1 MSSNSLK
8 IKEKVLNCLKKY
20 NLTDNNQ
27 ALLVG
32 FSGGIDST
40 CLLDVLFGLSQ
51 EYGFKLVA
59 GHLNHN
65 WRGEESRKEEL
76 SAKHFCSERNI
87 EFYNETLPES
97 LPHTE
102 EEARNQRYKFF
113 NKTAVETKST
123 AIITGHTLS
132 DQVETVLYRI
142 IRGTGISGLK
152 GIPEMRHQKGMPAI
166 YRPLLEITR
175 EENIEYCKENNITPT
190 IDSSN
195 LQEKY
200 LRNKIR
206 LSLIPELKKYN
217 SGIENAILRL
227 SSISKDSED
236 LVEEYLRFI
245 NPEIY
250 CENNIISTQKF
261 IKLSQALQ
269 KRILFDFFIKN
280 NIEHNYE
287 KIEENLN
294 FIKESSDLKS
304 GNTISLT
311 KNAWLFVSL
320 SEIRIINQI
329 KADKISEI
337 IAVNLDGET
346 VFSHLNLTFKIK
358 PCNKEVVKEFP
369 CETGVKKDEAEL
381 CFAGSFCNSFPKE
394 TDKKAYVDLSRIK
407 APLYLRTRREGDM
420 IQPFGM
426 KEKIRLKKYL
436 INKGIAEFERDK
448 LLLLANDEEIIW
460 VVGVGISE
468 LLRVNK
474 IPTHEMCV
482 TRNF

>member
-1 MSSNSLK
+1 MSLNSLK

-20 NLTDNNQ
+20 NLTGKNQ
-27 ALLVG
+27 TLLVG
-32 FSGGIDST
+32 FSGGIDSI

-65 WRGEESRKEEL
+65 WRGEESLKEEL
-76 SAKHFCSERNI
+76 SAKQFCSERNI
-87 EFYNETLPES
+87 AFYSEILPKN

-113 NKTAVETKST
+113 NKIAVEAKAT

-142 IRGTGISGLK
+142 IKGTGISGLK
-152 GIPEMRHQKGMPAI
+152 GIPEVRYQENNFAI

-175 EENIEYCKENNITPT
+175 EENIEYCKENNITPS

-206 LSLIPELKKYN
+206 LSLIPELSTYN

-227 SSISKDSED
+227 SFISKDSED
-236 LVEEYLRFI
+236 LIEEYLRFI

-250 CENNIISTQKF
+250 CENNVILTQKF
-261 IKLSQALQ
+261 IKLSTALQ

-287 KIEENLN
+287 KIEENIN
-294 FIKESSDLKS
+294 FIKENSDLKS
-304 GNTISLT
+304 GNTLSLT
-311 KNAWLFVSL
+311 KNAWLFISS
-320 SEIRIINQI
+320 SEIRIINRI
-329 KADKISEI
+329 TADKISET

-346 VFSHLNLTFKIK
+346 LFNPLNLTLKIK
-358 PCNKEVVKEFP
+358 LWEG
-369 CETGVKKDEAEL
+369 ETPQY
-381 CFAGSFCNSFPKE
+381 FPKE
-394 TDKKAYVDLSRIK
+394 TEKKVYVDLSRIK
-407 APLYLRTRREGDM
+407 APLFLRTRRDGDK

-426 KEKIRLKKYL
+426 KDKIKLKKYL
-436 INKGIAEFERDK
+436 INKGIPEFERDR
-448 LLLLANDEEIIW
+448 LLLFANDEEILWI
-460 VVGVGISE
+460 VGVGMSE

-474 IPTHEMCV
+474 IPTHEMYV